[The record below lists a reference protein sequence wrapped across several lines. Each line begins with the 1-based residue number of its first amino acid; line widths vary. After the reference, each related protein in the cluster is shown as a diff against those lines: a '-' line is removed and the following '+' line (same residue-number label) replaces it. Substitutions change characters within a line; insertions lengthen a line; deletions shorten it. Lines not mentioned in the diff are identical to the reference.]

1 MKFMRA
7 SHFGPTL
14 LVTTLAYLFS
24 RNFFS
29 FSSALL
35 IALTIF
41 TGQLLVGW
49 TNDLVDFESDLQQ
62 DRREKPLVVGDL
74 TVGAVRRI
82 TLLDLPLC
90 VALSLF
96 GPLGLKGGA
105 LHLLG
110 VGCGVAYNFHF
121 KNTVLSPIPYAIAFA
136 CLPITPFIAAE
147 KSIPTWMFFAGAIF
161 GVVAHFANVL
171 KDLESDRDQGNSGL
185 PQLMGAKVDLFI
197 CIGLLGILT
206 IVLGNERAA
215 VAPYA
220 YGASLTGAVLIAYR
234 PKKLAFP
241 VIMALA
247 LLAVL
252 AVAF

>member
-24 RNFFS
+24 RNLFS

-49 TNDLVDFESDLQQ
+49 TNDLVDFKSDVKQE
-62 DRREKPLVVGDL
+62 RGEKPLVVGDL
-74 TVGAVRRI
+74 TVKSLKRA

-90 VALSLF
+90 VALSLS

-121 KNTVLSPIPYAIAFA
+121 KNTVLSPLPYAIAFA
-136 CLPITPFIAAE
+136 CLPITPFVAAE

-161 GVVAHFANVL
+161 GVIAHFANVL
-171 KDLESDRDQGNSGL
+171 KDLESDNDQGISGL
-185 PQLMGAKVDLFI
+185 PQLLGAKVDLFI
-197 CIGLLGILT
+197 CIGLLGVLT
-206 IVLGNERAA
+206 IILGMKRPEIAQ
-215 VAPYA
+215 YS
-220 YGASLTGAVLIAYR
+220 YLASLTGAVLIAYR